1 MRFFVYWKQREQVT
15 DYDLSVLLL
24 DDDFVFAGQVSWTNL
39 EELGAVHSG
48 DIVEAPN
55 GATEFI
61 DLDLGRVSARYVV
74 PQVHV
79 YSGEG
84 FDAVEEAFFG
94 FMEREPSQRGRPFE
108 PRTVR
113 VKSDLFGTS
122 RVSLPVLFARG
133 DDGSWHAKWMHLGL
147 TGHPQFNRVEGNAR
161 STSQLVRGDR
171 RASLPAGLLPRG
183 PAAAGAARRRTAP
196 VTFLG
201 LERPD
206 ELPSGSTVYTPAN
219 LPELLNSA

>member
-48 DIVEAPN
+48 DIVEAPD

-94 FMEREPSQRGRPFE
+94 FMEREP
-108 PRTVR
+108 
-113 VKSDLFGTS
+113 
-122 RVSLPVLFARG
+122 
-133 DDGSWHAKWMHLGL
+133 
-147 TGHPQFNRVEGNAR
+147 
-161 STSQLVRGDR
+161 
-171 RASLPAGLLPRG
+171 
-183 PAAAGAARRRTAP
+183 
-196 VTFLG
+196 
-201 LERPD
+201 
-206 ELPSGSTVYTPAN
+206 
-219 LPELLNSA
+219 